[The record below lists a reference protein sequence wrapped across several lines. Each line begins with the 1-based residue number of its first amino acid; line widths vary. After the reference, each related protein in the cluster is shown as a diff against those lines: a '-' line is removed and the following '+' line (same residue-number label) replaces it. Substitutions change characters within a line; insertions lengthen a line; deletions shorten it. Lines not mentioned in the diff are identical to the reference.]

1 MAAPDNR
8 LRLIVGNA
16 PGARSGLWHIFTVRD
31 DIYVQHAGMRK
42 DMKTSLH
49 ASGANHVKWTPNGAS
64 RWAPNGDGYMMKW
77 GEPEEF
83 TPGGRTLLGIVI
95 PTDHLSVPD
104 EEPPLSQREKI
115 TLLAP
120 AAPGEAIT
128 VSVVL
133 TAPGTRLTAPESQAS
148 ALLAHWTLPTRGE
161 VWIVATGGPWDGF
174 RDAVVAA
181 LPQMLEQLAAGIG
194 HTLQP
199 GDRNEGRAVL
209 WTDLDRASVAH
220 MIEVGVEYGAR

>member
-1 MAAPDNR
+1 
-8 LRLIVGNA
+8 
-16 PGARSGLWHIFTVRD
+16 
-31 DIYVQHAGMRK
+31 
-42 DMKTSLH
+42 MKTSLH

-83 TPGGRTLLGIVI
+83 APGGRTLLGIVV

-128 VSVVL
+128 VSLVL
-133 TAPGTRLTAPESQAS
+133 TAPGTRLTEPEGQAS

-209 WTDLDRASVAH
+209 WTDLDRAGVAH
-220 MIEVGVEYGAR
+220 VIEVGVEYGAR

>member
-1 MAAPDNR
+1 MAGPDNR

-16 PGARSGLWHIFTVRD
+16 PGARSGLWHIFSVGD

-42 DMKTSLH
+42 DTKTSLH

-64 RWAPNGDGYMMKW
+64 RWAPNSDGYMMKW

-83 TPGGRTLLGIVI
+83 APGGRRLLGIVI

-133 TAPGTRLTAPESQAS
+133 TAPGMSLTAPEGQES

-161 VWIVATGGPWDGF
+161 VWIVATGGPWHVF

-194 HTLQP
+194 RTLQP

-209 WTDLDRASVAH
+209 WTDLDRAGVAH
-220 MIEVGVEYGAR
+220 MIQVGVEYGAR

>member
-1 MAAPDNR
+1 MAGPDNR

-16 PGARSGLWHIFTVRD
+16 PGARSGLWHIFSVGD

-42 DMKTSLH
+42 DTKTSLH

-64 RWAPNGDGYMMKW
+64 RWAPNSDGYMMKW

-83 TPGGRTLLGIVI
+83 APGGRRLLGIVI

-133 TAPGTRLTAPESQAS
+133 TALGMSLTAPEGQES

-209 WTDLDRASVAH
+209 WTDLDRAGVAH

>member
-1 MAAPDNR
+1 MAGPDNR

-16 PGARSGLWHIFTVRD
+16 PGARSGLWHIFTVGD

-49 ASGANHVKWTPNGAS
+49 ASGANHVKW
-64 RWAPNGDGYMMKW
+64 APNGDGYMMKW

-83 TPGGRTLLGIVI
+83 APGGRALLGIVI

-128 VSVVL
+128 VSVAL
-133 TAPGTRLTAPESQAS
+133 TAPGTRLTAPEGQAS
-148 ALLAHWTLPTRGE
+148 ALLAHWTLPARGE

-181 LPQMLEQLAAGIG
+181 LPQMLDQLAAGIG

-209 WTDLDRASVAH
+209 WTDLDRAGVAH

>member
-16 PGARSGLWHIFTVRD
+16 PGARSGLWHIFTVGD

-83 TPGGRTLLGIVI
+83 APGGRTLLGIVI

-120 AAPGEAIT
+120 AAHGEAIT
-128 VSVVL
+128 VSVV
-133 TAPGTRLTAPESQAS
+133 LTAPESQAS

-174 RDAVVAA
+174 RGHDFIIALVDGWAV
-181 LPQMLEQLAAGIG
+181 
-194 HTLQP
+194 
-199 GDRNEGRAVL
+199 
-209 WTDLDRASVAH
+209 
-220 MIEVGVEYGAR
+220 